1 MVDVL
6 SLGKRLRVRAT
17 AYVAGE
23 PVPYFWP
30 MRTFIHHNP
39 LYGLEHVPFE
49 RAVRDAASI
58 FHARMF
64 LPRTQYQAW
73 RAAGKVDE
81 GALRLGIE
89 RIAASLPAVPGVD
102 WTRWL
107 NALCVAPHARDG
119 VEPGAVARDVAAA
132 LRGEAF
138 DVAAPPP
145 EELRGWLQPRFPAS
159 RPLPECVD
167 ALWGTR
173 LADELDELV
182 VKSCLDFF
190 DEDQSSWRM
199 PGRERGLFAAWSEL
213 ARRNARMFVRGLQL
227 RRLLDQA
234 EDAEAAVVL
243 VMESLSIEPEDWSSY
258 FTRELTRLHGW
269 TGFVRWRSS
278 AKHYHWARQHPADI
292 VDLLAIRLL
301 MGLALLQESRRQRGT
316 PASRVEL
323 LEMLRARPDVAV
335 LRDALHGGEVLPAWA
350 HRIEDAVARGDDAR
364 CATLLAAY
372 WPQWRAE
379 RARAQAEALRELAC
393 AAGGAAGAQALAR
406 LDADAVGDLLRGLRE
421 FSAAEG
427 LLWTEAMEARAI
439 ARLLEGLR
447 VPSDPAPARRPFAQ
461 ALFCIDVRSEPYRRN
476 LERIGDY
483 QTFGIAGF
491 FGVPVGFLGY
501 GKGSETHLCP
511 AVVTPRNLV
520 LELPSALHP
529 DSEDF
534 VGALGHVLHELKS
547 SLLSPYVTVEA
558 LGVLFGLDLFGKTMA
573 PLGYSRWR
581 GRMQAR
587 RAPTRLLVDKLSREH
602 ADSIIRTLQRA
613 MIVKALRTE
622 LGIERERVDDEL
634 IRELRETALR
644 HRAGATRLRAEFGIG
659 AAREGAF
666 VQRLRDVYRIDA
678 DYANYQMVRLAR
690 IGYALEEQVQYVHTA
705 LTMIGLTRVFS
716 RFVLVVGHAQSTTNN
731 PYESALDCGA
741 CGGGPG
747 LVNARVLA
755 QMANKSEVRQR
766 LRERGIDIPEDT
778 WFVPAVHTT
787 TTDEVELHDADLLP
801 PRHLVYL
808 ERLRSGLRAAS
819 RLAAAERMPRLLEH
833 RPDASPARAERIA
846 RRMAVDWAQTRPEW
860 GLANNVYAVVGRR
873 ALTQG
878 TDLQGRS
885 FLLSYDWRCD
895 PKGRL
900 LENLLAAPVVVGQWI
915 NLEHFFST
923 VDNARFGS
931 GSKAY
936 HNVAGRFGVMTGNL
950 SDLRTGLPMQ
960 TVMRGGRPYHEPMRL
975 VALIEAPL
983 DMAARALNS
992 VVKVKNLVH
1001 GGWVRAIVLDPTQG
1015 YKPHVFEDGRWTERP
1030 ALAAT
1035 LPEEVAA

>member
-1 MVDVL
+1 MVNVL
-6 SLGKRLRVRAT
+6 SLGQRLRVRAT

-39 LYGLEHVPFE
+39 LYGLEHMPFE
-49 RAVRDAASI
+49 RAVREGASI

-73 RAAGKVDE
+73 QAAGKVDDE
-81 GALRLGIE
+81 ALADGIA
-89 RIAASLPAVPGVD
+89 RAAQALPEVPGVD
-102 WTRWL
+102 WARWL
-107 NALCVAPHARDG
+107 RALCAAPHERDAL
-119 VEPGAVARDVAAA
+119 VPGAMPQDVTAVLRGDPLDDTAPSPQA
-132 LRGEAF
+132 LR
-138 DVAAPPP
+138 D
-145 EELRGWLQPRFPAS
+145 WLTPRFPVS

-173 LADELDELV
+173 LAGELDELL

-234 EDAEAAVVL
+234 VDAEAAVVL
-243 VMESLSIEPEDWSSY
+243 VMDALGIEPEHWSAY

-301 MGLALLQESRRQRGT
+301 LGLALLQESRRQRRT
-316 PASRVEL
+316 PASLGELREL
-323 LEMLRARPDVAV
+323 LHARTASAV
-335 LRDALHGGEVLPAWA
+335 LRDALYSGEVVPAWA
-350 HRIEDAVARGDDAR
+350 HRIEDAVARDDEAR
-364 CATLLAAY
+364 CAALLAAY
-372 WPQWRAE
+372 WPRWRE
-379 RARAQAEALRELAC
+379 QRARAQAEELRELAR
-393 AAGGAAGAQALAR
+393 AAGGEAAERQLAC
-406 LDADAVGDLLRGLRE
+406 LDADALRGLMQGLRE
-421 FSAAEG
+421 FSTREG
-427 LLWTEAMEARAI
+427 LLWTEAMEACAI
-439 ARLLEGLR
+439 SRLLQGLR
-447 VPSDPAPARRPFAQ
+447 VPAEPVPGKRPFAQ

-529 DSEDF
+529 DNEDLL
-534 VGALGHVLHELKS
+534 GTLGHVLHELKS

-581 GRMQAR
+581 GRLQAA
-587 RAPTRLLVDKLSREH
+587 RAPTRLLLDKLSREH

-613 MIVKALRTE
+613 MIVRALRAE

-634 IRELRETALR
+634 IRELRETALGR
-644 HRAGATRLRAEFGIG
+644 RDGATRLRAEFDID
-659 AAREGAF
+659 AVREADF
-666 VQRLRDVYRIDA
+666 VQRLRDVYRVDP

-690 IGYALEEQVQYVHTA
+690 IGYALEEQVQYVYTA
-705 LTMIGLTRVFS
+705 LTMIGLTRAFS

-741 CGGGPG
+741 CGGAPG

-755 QMANKSEVRQR
+755 QMANKSEVRER

-778 WFVPAVHTT
+778 WFVPAIHTT
-787 TTDEVELHDADLLP
+787 TTDEVELHDVDLLP

-808 ERLRSGLRAAS
+808 ERLRNGLRAAS
-819 RLAAAERMPRLLEH
+819 RLAAAERVPRLL
-833 RPDASPARAERIA
+833 DARRDTSPARAERIA

-873 ALTQG
+873 GLTQG

-900 LENLLAAPVVVGQWI
+900 LENLLSAPVVVGQWI

-923 VDNARFGS
+923 VDNDRFGS

-950 SDLRTGLPMQ
+950 GDLRTGLPMQ

-992 VVKVKNLVH
+992 VVKVKNLVQ

-1015 YKPHVFEDGRWTERP
+1015 YKPHVYEHGRWTERP
-1030 ALAAT
+1030 PLTAIP
-1035 LPEEVAA
+1035 PEEIAA

>member
-17 AYVAGE
+17 AYVAAE
-23 PVPYFWP
+23 PVPFFWP

-39 LYGLEHVPFE
+39 LFGLEHLPFE
-49 RAVRDAASI
+49 QAVRRGAGL
-58 FHARMF
+58 FHARVF
-64 LPRTQYQAW
+64 LPRGQYQAW
-73 RAAGKVDE
+73 RREGKVDE
-81 GALRLGIE
+81 AALE
-89 RIAASLPAVPGVD
+89 RGLRQAAAGFAAVPGVD
-102 WTRWL
+102 WEDWL
-107 NALCVAPHARDG
+107 RALTAAPHERSG
-119 VEPGAVARDVAAA
+119 VEPGALAPDVAAVLQGRA
-132 LRGEAF
+132 IESAEPSPQQLRDMLSQRF
-138 DVAAPPP
+138 AP
-145 EELRGWLQPRFPAS
+145 S

-199 PGRERGLFAAWSEL
+199 PGRERGLFAAWSDI
-213 ARRNARMFVRGLQL
+213 ARRNVRLFVRGLQM
-227 RRLLDQA
+227 RRLLDQVA
-234 EDAEAAVVL
+234 DAESAVVL
-243 VMESLSIEPEDWSSY
+243 VMQTLGIEPDDWPEY
-258 FTRELTRLHGW
+258 FTHELTRLHGW

-278 AKHYHWARQHPADI
+278 AKHYHWARQHPADV

-301 MGLALLQESRRQRGT
+301 IGLALLQESRRDRGT
-316 PASRVEL
+316 PADRAQLHDMLESRGASAL
-323 LEMLRARPDVAV
+323 LRE
-335 LRDALHGGEVLPAWA
+335 ALHSGQVLPQWA
-350 HRIEDAVARGDDAR
+350 LRFEQAVARDDDAR
-364 CATLLAAY
+364 DRELLRAY
-372 WPQWRAE
+372 WPHWRAE
-379 RARAQAEALRELAC
+379 RALAQAEALRELAE
-393 AAGGAAGAQALAR
+393 AAGGAQAVQALAA
-406 LDADAVGDLLRGLRE
+406 LDAEGIERLLRGLHE
-421 FSAAEG
+421 FSLREG
-427 LLWTEAMEARAI
+427 LLWTEAMESSAI
-439 ARLLEGLR
+439 ARLLDGVQ
-447 VPSDPAPARRPFAQ
+447 VPRDAVAGKRPFAQ

-529 DSEDF
+529 DNEDF
-534 VGALGHVLHELKS
+534 LGTLEHVLHELKS

-573 PLGYSRWR
+573 PLAYDRWR
-581 GRMQAR
+581 KRLEPG
-587 RAPTRLLVDKLSREH
+587 RAPTRLLIDKLSREH
-602 ADSIIRTLQRA
+602 ADSIIRTLQRSL
-613 MIVKALRTE
+613 IVKALRSE

-644 HRAGATRLRAEFGIG
+644 RRDGATRLRAEFGIG
-659 AAREGAF
+659 AAREAAF
-666 VQRLRDVYRIDA
+666 IDTLREGYRVDP

-690 IGYALEEQVQYVHTA
+690 IGYALEEQVQYVYTA

-747 LVNARVLA
+747 LINARVLA
-755 QMANKSEVRQR
+755 QMANKPQVRQR
-766 LRERGIDIPEDT
+766 LRERGIDIPDDT
-778 WFVPAVHTT
+778 WFVPALHTT
-787 TTDEVELHDADLLP
+787 TTDEVELHDVDLLP

-808 ERLRSGLRAAS
+808 ERLRNGLRAAS
-819 RLAAAERMPRLLEH
+819 RLAAAERIPRLLEH
-833 RPDASPARAERIA
+833 RGDARPGQAQRIA

-873 ALTQG
+873 ELTQSS
-878 TDLQGRS
+878 DLEGRS

-923 VDNARFGS
+923 VDNQRFGS

-975 VALIEAPL
+975 IALIEAPL
-983 DMAARALNS
+983 EMAARALGS
-992 VVKVKNLVH
+992 VVKVKNLVY

-1015 YKPHVFEDGRWTERP
+1015 YKPHVYEDGRWQERP
-1030 ALAAT
+1030 ALAVAT
-1035 LPEEVAA
+1035 EQELVA